1 MDPIEK
7 AIRSAFEKGSAEDRA
22 FREKVYRSAFAA
34 LDKAI
39 KANPAMTVE
48 AAIRRR
54 KALQAKVAEIESE
67 FLPAVDAPSV
77 EPGRPAPP
85 VQPPQARSPSVEPPP
100 ARQAG
105 RPAARREPSIAA
117 DDPVLSGPVPVV
129 APDGEYPAATARSRT
144 QAGRG
149 PAVDPDRNEARA
161 RPRRRPYV
169 LLFVIVTLLA
179 AAGIGAWWASQT
191 GLFLS
196 PAERDTSVPNPP
208 QTSEPEDFAP
218 EQEAAPNQAG
228 TADPNR
234 NWIGIFSPADPSSV
248 TAAGGST
255 AEVMQDDG
263 GQFLRVA
270 SGAAGATVLF
280 DVGQGVLE
288 QLAGKSATFD
298 IVARGADGQQ
308 TEMAVDCNFGD
319 LGDCGRKRYAVSFE
333 KADYLFEVAFPNENP
348 GAEGTIAVNSDFT
361 GSGKAVDI
369 YEIRVSVSE

>member
-67 FLPAVDAPSV
+67 FLPAVGAPTV
-77 EPGRPAPP
+77 EPEQPAPPMQAPQAAAPGRP
-85 VQPPQARSPSVEPPP
+85 PSVEPPP
-100 ARQAG
+100 ARPVD

-129 APDGEYPAATARSRT
+129 APDGEYPAAAAR
-144 QAGRG
+144 ARG

-169 LLFVIVTLLA
+169 LVFVMATLVA

-196 PAERDTSVPNPP
+196 QAERDTSVPNPP
-208 QTSEPEDFAP
+208 QTSEPEDFVP

-255 AEVMQDDG
+255 AQVMQDG
-263 GQFLRVA
+263 GGPFLRIV

-298 IVARGADGQQ
+298 IVARGAEGQQ

-348 GAEGTIAVNSDFT
+348 GAEGTIAVNSDFS